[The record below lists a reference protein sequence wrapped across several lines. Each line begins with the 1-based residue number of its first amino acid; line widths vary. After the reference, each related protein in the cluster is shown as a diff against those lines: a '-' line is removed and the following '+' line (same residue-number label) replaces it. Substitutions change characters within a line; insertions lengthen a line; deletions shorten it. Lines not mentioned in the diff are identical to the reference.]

1 MKRLILGLLTIVLIL
16 GLNGCSDN
24 EEKVQSKREVK
35 TLNNLPKK
43 DDLSYISNLDT
54 LLGFNM
60 NTNSNFLDV
69 IPVKKMYSQ
78 GIKGYM
84 IKIWGSSTFLDFS
97 KVNEFEIENK
107 ITPLMKNAI
116 KIIQNDKNNYLKR
129 YKASSF
135 PLQIS
140 LKNKSLPIKFNRNGL
155 ISISKQ
161 DIITFSKNINSLHN
175 IKSHT
180 LAIKLFGEN
189 VSKYISK
196 KSNNKDKNIVYGAK
210 INLSEYGLQIRNKTS
225 DDKKYI
231 YKLGKINLGKD
242 NLVDITIGAIG
253 SGKVIPFKITSFK
266 FEKASKE
273 RFYLIYHDYVSETY
287 IKAMYKRLKS
297 DESTSDKTLK
307 IRMLA
312 YEDDYMYKNPSLL
325 QLITNAYNTIVAYR
339 KIVNLR

>member
-16 GLNGCSDN
+16 GLSGCSDN
-24 EEKVQSKREVK
+24 EEKVQSKKEVK

-43 DDLSYISNLDT
+43 DDLSYISSLDT

-60 NTNSNFLDV
+60 NVNSNFLDV
-69 IPVKKMYSQ
+69 TPVKKMYSH

-84 IKIWGSSTFLDFS
+84 IKIWGTSTFLDFS
-97 KVNEFEIENK
+97 KVNEFEIEAK

-116 KIIQNDKNNYLKR
+116 KTIQNDRNNYLKG
-129 YKASSF
+129 YKSSSF

-161 DIITFSKNINSLHN
+161 DIIIFSKNVNSLHN

-180 LAIKLFGEN
+180 LAVKLFGEN
-189 VSKYISK
+189 VTKYISK
-196 KSNNKDKNIVYGAK
+196 KSNNKDILYGAK
-210 INLSEYGLQIRNKTS
+210 INLSEYGFKIRNKTS
-225 DDKKYI
+225 ADKKYI
-231 YKLGKINLGKD
+231 YKLGKTNLGKD
-242 NLVDITIGAIG
+242 NLVDITIGAVG

-273 RFYLIYHDYVSETY
+273 RFYLIDYDYDYVSETY

-325 QLITNAYNTIVAYR
+325 QLITNAYNTIIAYR